1 MMDIAM
7 WVLAGGAVGWV
18 GCTYLGFNEDRGTM
32 LSVIIGMAG
41 GFAGG
46 KVVAP
51 LFLDVSAT
59 PGAFSTPPLLFAVVV
74 AAGFIFVGDQLYKR
88 WGV

>member
-1 MMDIAM
+1 MMEIAM
-7 WVLAGGAVGWV
+7 WVLAGGALGWV
-18 GCTYLGFNEDRGTM
+18 GCTYLGFNEERGTM

-46 KVVAP
+46 QVVAP

-59 PGAFSTPPLLFAVVV
+59 PGAFNTPPVLFAVAV
-74 AAGFIFVGDQLYKR
+74 AAAFLFASDQLLKR
-88 WGV
+88 WGI